1 MQDFN
6 NSIVLRYF
14 TENKFRPLRHVFF
27 LIGLLLL
34 FANANSSSHFQG
46 SYRFYFSII
55 LWFVF
60 VCMFYANMYV
70 LIPKFFFKAKYEL
83 YVLALI
89 LLVTASLLVVMYIA
103 NYIYSIHIP
112 AIKKPE
118 SDSMG
123 LIAALF
129 ICIPIILTTTTFKL
143 FKRWLE
149 DNKRIY
155 ELKNLALT
163 TELVSLKNQIQPH
176 FLFNMLNNVKAL
188 IRKDPNMATEVIMK
202 LSDFLRYQLYENN
215 DDKTLLKSEINFISN
230 FLKLEEIRRDNLKTR
245 ISCPIELEKKGVFL
259 PPHLFT
265 AFVENAIKHSLSA
278 GDADTFI
285 TIHFSETDQQLCF
298 ECENSK
304 DPDNSFVR
312 SKYSGLGLANAK
324 RRLDLLYRN
333 DYELSVSTTETLY
346 SVKLTIPL

>member
-1 MQDFN
+1 
-6 NSIVLRYF
+6 
-14 TENKFRPLRHVFF
+14 
-27 LIGLLLL
+27 
-34 FANANSSSHFQG
+34 
-46 SYRFYFSII
+46 
-55 LWFVF
+55 
-60 VCMFYANMYV
+60 
-70 LIPKFFFKAKYEL
+70 
-83 YVLALI
+83 
-89 LLVTASLLVVMYIA
+89 
-103 NYIYSIHIP
+103 
-112 AIKKPE
+112 
-118 SDSMG
+118 
-123 LIAALF
+123 
-129 ICIPIILTTTTFKL
+129 
-143 FKRWLE
+143 
-149 DNKRIY
+149 
-155 ELKNLALT
+155 
-163 TELVSLKNQIQPH
+163 
-176 FLFNMLNNVKAL
+176 
-188 IRKDPNMATEVIMK
+188 MATEVIMK